1 MASSATKQAMERLH
15 AALADEMANILKEGR
30 KEVTKDGTVVQVNP
44 SPADLNA
51 IRQFLK
57 DNGIEAQ
64 AGSGKGAS
72 FDELKSKALP
82 FLTRED
88 DDARIDTEH

>member
-1 MASSATKQAMERLH
+1 MSAASKRAMEQLH
-15 AALADEMANILKEGR
+15 AALAGEMKKILEDGV
-30 KEVTKDGTVVQVNP
+30 KEVTKDGEVVQVT
-44 SPADLNA
+44 AGAQYLNA

-64 AGSGKGAS
+64 MGNTSPGAKP

-88 DDARIDTEH
+88 DDGDFAEH

>member
-1 MASSATKQAMERLH
+1 MASASKQAMERLH
-15 AALADEMANILKEGR
+15 AALADEMANILKDGR

-64 AGSGKGAS
+64 AGSGKGAKS

-88 DDARIDTEH
+88 DESRVAEH